1 MTHRLAQWASLVGI
15 SRKTIRERLSQAQ
28 QGKMRQAQQTQIVF
42 HKGQIRVEGLSLNK
56 EQKGTKSNSMGRYC
70 MGKEEDKA

>member
-42 HKGQIRVEGLSLNK
+42 HKEQIRVEGLSLNK
-56 EQKGTKSNSMGRYC
+56 EQKGTKSNSMGRYW